1 MTAGCRHPPPLA
13 PRPSPLARG
22 AGVSERTLR
31 REFRRWVGLGPKAV
45 LSMARAREAT
55 QQFARGLPPAKVA
68 VAVGCADQ
76 AHLTRELKTF
86 FSVTPCELV
95 KRPVLAEF
103 FNP

>member
-31 REFRRWVGLGPKAV
+31 REFLRWVGLGPKAV
-45 LSMARAREAT
+45 LRMARAREAT
-55 QQFARGLPPAKVA
+55 QQLARGLPPAEVA

-86 FSVTPCELV
+86 FSVTPGELV